1 MYNIRRKLLSQNFLY
16 NRKLVE
22 QLVECSSLGK
32 QDLVVEIGP
41 GKGIITHSLVKKAGH
56 VVAVELDA
64 HWYRHIQHIFAE
76 IDNLTL
82 YHADILSHPLPRLP
96 YKVFAN
102 IPFAIEGKVIH
113 KLLDDQNPPQDCYLV
128 VMRELALRLVLQNG
142 TMFSAM
148 YAPWFEFSI
157 VHRFNPT
164 DFTPTPSVQAVLF
177 RIVKKTTPLLP
188 IEQRLRYQKF
198 IQKAFGNGRSIRSNL
213 KGLYSTPSLDAA
225 LQYVS
230 ISKKTK
236 PSQLNLKQWISLYNV
251 LQYKKLLELSI

>member
-22 QLVECSSLGK
+22 QLVERSSLGK

-56 VVAVELDA
+56 VVAVELDTY
-64 HWYRHIQHIFAE
+64 WYRHMQQAYAN

-102 IPFAIEGKVIH
+102 IPFAIEGKVIR

-128 VMRELALRLVLQNG
+128 VMSELAHRLTLQRES
-142 TMFSAM
+142 MFSAM
-148 YAPWFEFSI
+148 YRPWFEFSI
-157 VHRFNPT
+157 VHQFNPT
-164 DFTPTPSVQAVLF
+164 DFTPTPNVHAVLF
-177 RIVKKTTPLLP
+177 RFVKKASPLLSF
-188 IEQRLRYQKF
+188 EQRLRYQKF

-213 KGLYSTPSLDAA
+213 KSSYSTFSLDSA

-236 PSQLNLKQWISLYNV
+236 PSQLNLKQWIALYSRIN
-251 LQYKKLLELSI
+251 KTEECNP